1 MDAHAEPV
9 FSKITRKNCVFVL
22 QDIRKYD
29 LCFLRYCPFFGI
41 KKIFELPIVYRVKA
55 LQHCPLT
62 PSLIWCKVV
71 HMMMLYQLKGDV
83 RT

>member
-29 LCFLRYCPFFGI
+29 LCFLR
-41 KKIFELPIVYRVKA
+41 
-55 LQHCPLT
+55 HCPLT